1 MKKELRARTLGI
13 PGMRDGLSKFMPL
26 NHMPVIPPRQVIGA
40 VKIIHQFR
48 AYSLEYQPER
58 MHRRRIM
65 PRYEKPTS
73 EGQCKLIAYEEIKK
87 GSCQACFMMHR
98 NPNIV
103 GRVEVDPMEYRH
115 TIYNIQAC
123 TQRQFEQVYRYIPAE
138 DMFRAVSSAYATVMP
153 SCHRYVQQ
161 FDQDKM
167 FFEPILGTYSVK
179 VHHQMNAV
187 KKLKA
192 KCKRD

>member
-40 VKIIHQFR
+40 VKRIHQFR
-48 AYSLEYQPER
+48 AHLLEYQPER

-103 GRVEVDPMEYRH
+103 GRVEVDPLEYRH
-115 TIYNIQAC
+115 TIYNILAC
-123 TQRQFEQVYRYIPAE
+123 KQRQFEQVYRYIPGE
-138 DMFRAVSSAYATVMP
+138 DMFRVVSSA
-153 SCHRYVQQ
+153 
-161 FDQDKM
+161 
-167 FFEPILGTYSVK
+167 
-179 VHHQMNAV
+179 
-187 KKLKA
+187 
-192 KCKRD
+192 